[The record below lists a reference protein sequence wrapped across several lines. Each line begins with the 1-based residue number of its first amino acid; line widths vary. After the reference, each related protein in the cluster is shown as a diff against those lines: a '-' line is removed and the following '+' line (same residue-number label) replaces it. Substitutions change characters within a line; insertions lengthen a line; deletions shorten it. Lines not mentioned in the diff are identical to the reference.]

1 MCENLMKYPLFHC
14 LIGSLYGILACICLI
29 FVVNVGKYTVPYM
42 DPMGCAF
49 IFTLGFTSLNCQ
61 HKTFWGCFGPLN
73 DLSWVCEKRK
83 AGTLPPNKKKT
94 SSPNWI
100 SASGENATNTQLG
113 NANQNWIPLGIPCES
128 KELVLDSMV
137 RMINIMIKSSKQ
149 T

>member
-1 MCENLMKYPLFHC
+1 MAF
-14 LIGSLYGILACICLI
+14 CICLI

-73 DLSWVCEKRK
+73 DLSWICEKRK
-83 AGTLPPNKKKT
+83 AGNLPPNKKKT

-100 SASGENATNTQLG
+100 SASGENEQTLSLATPIRTGFLWRNTLRIKG
-113 NANQNWIPLGIPCES
+113 VGI
-128 KELVLDSMV
+128 
-137 RMINIMIKSSKQ
+137 R
-149 T
+149 